1 MRAIYKRELQSY
13 FDSMIGYIFCAFMIA
28 FVGIYFMVY
37 NIQSG
42 YPYFGYALASA
53 SSVLML
59 AMPILTMRSFAEDR
73 KNKTDQML
81 LTAPVSLSS
90 IVLGKYLAM
99 VTVFLFPC
107 IILFLCPLIIKVN
120 GTAYIGADY
129 ASILMFILYGCMY
142 IAIGMFI
149 SSLTESQIIAAV
161 GTFAACFFII
171 MWNSLISYIPA
182 TKAATIVGFLI
193 LLVAF
198 AVIVHALYGN
208 VIITGVLSLVMGAVI
223 LITLLTHSDSMSDLL
238 STTLSRLNFTEPLY
252 NTAFYYIFDIDGALF
267 YLSVI
272 AVFIVLTIQILNK
285 RRWN

>member
-1 MRAIYKRELQSY
+1 MLAIYKRELKSY
-13 FDSMIGYIFCAFMIA
+13 FDSMIGYVFCAFIIA
-28 FVGIYFMVY
+28 FVGIYFMAY

-42 YPYFGYALASA
+42 YPYFGYALAAA
-53 SSVLML
+53 SSILML
-59 AMPILTMRSFAEDR
+59 SMPILTMRSFAEDR

-81 LTAPVSLSS
+81 LTAPVNLTS

-107 IILFLCPLIIKVN
+107 IILFLCPLIIKIN

-129 ASILMFILYGCMY
+129 AVILMFILYGCMY
-142 IAIGMFI
+142 IAAGMFI

-161 GTFAACFFII
+161 GTFAACFFLI

-182 TKAATIVGFLI
+182 TKTATVIGFI
-193 LLVAF
+193 LLLLVF
-198 AVIVHALYGN
+198 AVIIHALYGN
-208 VIITGVLSLVMGAVI
+208 AVITAVLSIIGAAGTAI
-223 LITLLTHSDSMSDLL
+223 TLITHSESMTDLL
-238 STTLSRLNFTEPLY
+238 STTLSKLNFTEPLY
-252 NTAFYYIFDIDGALF
+252 NTAYYYIFDLDGAVF

-272 AVFIVLTIQILNK
+272 AVFIVLTVQVLNK